1 MLLQHPIVGASTASI
16 LTLPNNK
23 GVPGTPLLCNGLNG
37 ELNRKFSYPRNF
49 QFDAD
54 PPHFV
59 DDAEV
64 FLPEHPF
71 KGTCRLLLGE
81 RLPLKDRFHRKRTRT
96 ARIDR

>member
-23 GVPGTPLLCNGLNG
+23 GVPGTPLF
-37 ELNRKFSYPRNF
+37 RSF

-71 KGTCRLLLGE
+71 KGTRHLFLSE
-81 RLPLKDRFHRKRTRT
+81 RLPLRDRFH
-96 ARIDR
+96 